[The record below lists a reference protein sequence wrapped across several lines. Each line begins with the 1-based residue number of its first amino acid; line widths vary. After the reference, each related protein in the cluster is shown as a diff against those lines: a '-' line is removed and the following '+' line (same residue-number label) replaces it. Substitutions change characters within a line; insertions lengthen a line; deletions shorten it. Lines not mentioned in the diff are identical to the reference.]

1 MHACFHSI
9 LINRTCLCE
18 MVQTYCLHNKCM
30 SLSGKY
36 TNYRI
41 SLVLW
46 APFSLKTLLEDS
58 SLHKPDMS
66 SKWLKL
72 QGNFFM

>member
-1 MHACFHSI
+1 
-9 LINRTCLCE
+9 
-18 MVQTYCLHNKCM
+18 M

-72 QGNFFM
+72 QGNFFI